1 MQLNRQ
7 NTSIFFK
14 LLIQI
19 QIITQ
24 AKLELN
30 PWTERIQ
37 LFRCFAKH
45 LFLLHNSLKAHTND

>member
-7 NTSIFFK
+7 NTSIFLK

-24 AKLELN
+24 AKHELN
-30 PWTERIQ
+30 PWTERV
-37 LFRCFAKH
+37 
-45 LFLLHNSLKAHTND
+45 

>member
-24 AKLELN
+24 AKRELN
-30 PWTERIQ
+30 PWTERI
-37 LFRCFAKH
+37 
-45 LFLLHNSLKAHTND
+45 

>member
-30 PWTERIQ
+30 PWTEGI
-37 LFRCFAKH
+37 
-45 LFLLHNSLKAHTND
+45 

>member
-19 QIITQ
+19 
-24 AKLELN
+24 
-30 PWTERIQ
+30 
-37 LFRCFAKH
+37 
-45 LFLLHNSLKAHTND
+45 HTDNHSSKTGIKSMDRKNLTFSMFCKTSISIA

>member
-24 AKLELN
+24 AKLELMDRKN
-30 PWTERIQ
+30 LTLSMFCKTSISI
-37 LFRCFAKH
+37 A
-45 LFLLHNSLKAHTND
+45 